1 VLNAC
6 IDALVRVACP
16 EGLLAVH
23 IVMNYGKKGFLLE
36 LPDDWDITLVQKPR
50 MPVLSDPGAALDEAF
65 RNPVACPP
73 LNDLARG
80 RERACILICD
90 VTRPVPNSILLPPLV
105 KGLMQAGLDAGRIT
119 VLVATGLHRPNEGP
133 ELLEVVGDPRVLDT
147 VNVVNH
153 VARNDD
159 AHVSLGETR
168 MGTPVRLDRR
178 FVEADLRIVV
188 GLVEPHFMAGYSGGR
203 KVITPGIA
211 HRDTI
216 TAIHSARFLE
226 HEHARNCVLKGNPIH
241 EEQVEIARMVGDCY
255 AVNVVIDEFRRISYV
270 NFGELE
276 ESHYAAVSY
285 MRPFAE
291 VPVGRKF
298 KTVVT
303 TSAGYPLDRN
313 YYQTVKG
320 MVAAIDILEPGGDL
334 FILSECSEGLGSE
347 EFVEAQKRFCA
358 EGMRAFMK
366 NVEERL
372 HAEVDEWETEMLLK
386 ALRIGDIHLMS
397 EGLCGDDQALTG
409 VCMVENPV
417 EAIRESVGRHRDTHV
432 AVIPEGPY
440 VIPVFSPA
448 STDR

>member
-1 VLNAC
+1 M
-6 IDALVRVACP
+6 
-16 EGLLAVH
+16 H
-23 IVMNYGKKGFLLE
+23 IVMNYGKKGFPLE
-36 LPDDWDITLVQKPR
+36 LPDDWDVTVVRKPK
-50 MPVLSDPGAALDEAF
+50 MPVLSDPDRGLDESFKNA
-65 RNPVACPP
+65 VGCAP

-80 RERACILICD
+80 REHACILICD
-90 VTRPVPNSILLPPLV
+90 VTRPVPNGDLLPPLV
-105 KGLMQAGLDAGRIT
+105 RVLMQSGIDDQRIT
-119 VLVATGLHRPNEGP
+119 VLVATGLHRPNEGT
-133 ELLEVVGDPRVLDT
+133 ELLEVVGDPWVVDR

-159 AHVSLGETR
+159 DHVSLGQTMR
-168 MGTPVRLDRR
+168 GVPARIDRR
-178 FVEADLRIVV
+178 FVEADLRFVV

-255 AVNVVIDEFRRISYV
+255 AINVVIDEFRRISYV

-276 ESHYAAVSY
+276 QSHYEAVSY

-347 EFVEAQKRFCA
+347 EFVEAQRKFCA
-358 EGMRAFMK
+358 EGMSAFMES
-366 NVEERL
+366 VEQKL

-386 ALRIGDIHLMS
+386 SLRIGNIHLMS
-397 EGLCGDDQALTG
+397 EGLCEADRALTG

-417 EAIRESVGRHRDTHV
+417 DAIRESVERHRDTHV

-440 VIPVFSPA
+440 VIPIFVPS
-448 STDR
+448 ST

>member
-1 VLNAC
+1 
-6 IDALVRVACP
+6 
-16 EGLLAVH
+16 VH
-23 IVMNYGKKGFLLE
+23 IVMNYGRKGLPLE
-36 LPDDWDITLVQKPR
+36 LPDGWDITVVRKPR
-50 MPVLSDPGAALDEAF
+50 MPVLADPGKTLDEAF
-65 RNPVACPP
+65 KAPVGCAP
-73 LNDLARG
+73 LDALARG
-80 RERACILICD
+80 RRRACILICD

-105 KGLMQAGLDAGRIT
+105 KGLMQAGIDDRHIT

-133 ELLEVVGDPRVLDT
+133 ELLEVVGDPWVVDA

-159 AHVSLGETR
+159 DHVSLGQTR
-168 MGTPVRLDRR
+168 RGTPAKIDRR

-226 HEHARNCVLKGNPIH
+226 HEHARNCVLEGNPIH
-241 EEQVEIARMVGDCY
+241 EEQIEIARMVGDCY
-255 AVNVVIDEFRRISYV
+255 AINVVIDEFRRISYV

-347 EFVEAQKRFCA
+347 EFVEAQRRFCA
-358 EGMRAFMK
+358 EGMRAFMES
-366 NVEERL
+366 VEEKL

-386 ALRIGDIHLMS
+386 SLRIGNIHLMS
-397 EGLCGDDQALTG
+397 EGLCGTDRALTG

-417 EAIRESVGRHRDTHV
+417 EAIRESLERHQSTQV

-448 STDR
+448 GGDC